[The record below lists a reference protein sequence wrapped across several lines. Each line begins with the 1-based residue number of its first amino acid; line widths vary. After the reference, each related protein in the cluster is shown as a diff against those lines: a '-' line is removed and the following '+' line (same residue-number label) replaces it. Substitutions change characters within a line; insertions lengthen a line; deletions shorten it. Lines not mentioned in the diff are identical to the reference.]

1 MRFRCALAL
10 CWRFRRW
17 WPVSLFLA
25 PRPGR
30 GQVAI
35 GPLFRELAGLAEDDR
50 HHGVSHLQ
58 LGQHVGYDGGPDVRE
73 PEDAGVPVFHGNG
86 SPRQG
91 GEFGEREPEPAAAER
106 ADQIGEAL
114 AFNRGKQVTVVGL
127 DRVVAAGQAA
137 ANSRYFFSANL

>member
-1 MRFRCALAL
+1 
-10 CWRFRRW
+10 
-17 WPVSLFLA
+17 
-25 PRPGR
+25 
-30 GQVAI
+30 
-35 GPLFRELAGLAEDDR
+35 
-50 HHGVSHLQ
+50 
-58 LGQHVGYDGGPDVRE
+58 VGE